1 MKIKHL
7 VIVFSIAALLMV
19 LGLVLIMMNH
29 PAAFFIVIISGVLM
43 LLGALLA
50 LHLVMNMEESD
61 IA

>member
-1 MKIKHL
+1 
-7 VIVFSIAALLMV
+7 LMV